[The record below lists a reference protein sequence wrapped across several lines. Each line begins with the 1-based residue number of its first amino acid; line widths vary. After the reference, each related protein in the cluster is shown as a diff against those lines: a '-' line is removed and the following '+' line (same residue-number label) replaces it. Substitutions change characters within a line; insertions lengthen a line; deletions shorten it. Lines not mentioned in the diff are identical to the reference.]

1 MMCQGPAQ
9 RRCPPFWGAQCPRL
23 LMRIHCCHEGSWWLG
38 LFYESF
44 QVKLD
49 LGRCWCPAPRKLE
62 DGSPVVPWGPLSPSA
77 RRRAVFGGFGGEL
90 GHEGRTPARGNF
102 GESKGLFGKLIIA
115 QSSRSHWLWKPWRI
129 TSLLVA
135 NDASFGC

>member
-1 MMCQGPAQ
+1 MCQGPAQ

-49 LGRCWCPAPRKLE
+49 LGRCLCPAPRKLE
-62 DGSPVVPWGPLSPSA
+62 DGSPLVPWGPLSPQPGEGLYLVDLEENWGMKEEPM
-77 RRRAVFGGFGGEL
+77 RGGTLEK
-90 GHEGRTPARGNF
+90 ARGF
-102 GESKGLFGKLIIA
+102 FDKLIIA
-115 QSSRSHWLWKPWRI
+115 QSSCSHWLWKPWRI
-129 TSLLVA
+129 TSLLVT